1 VNTSPTSAVIMT
13 LLATFFWGS
22 NFQATKIAIASL
34 PPWTASVERF
44 IIAVIGIYTILL
56 IKEGIRWSI
65 LSKNFVAYVVLG
77 IIGVAGF
84 NGSLFVGLQTSSPI
98 TASLIMATTPISA
111 NIIEALIN
119 RQAPGG
125 ARILGMIISLVGVC
139 LVITNG
145 QILAGHLNFA
155 SGDIIILAGSIGWA
169 AYTVGTRAF
178 VSDATPL
185 ETTSWTMLFGTL
197 ALAAVAFTVESP
209 ASSMLAGSGIS
220 LLATFWMGIA
230 GSVLAY
236 LFWNV
241 GIAVRGPGKTS
252 IFFNFVPL
260 FALLIQV
267 AMGIL
272 PQAVQLIGVAITILG
287 VLVGQGRLIGLKTK
301 RAPLKEKTDT

>member
-1 VNTSPTSAVIMT
+1 MNTSSTSAVVMT

-22 NFQATKIAIASL
+22 NFQAAKIAIGSL

-44 IIAVIGIYTILL
+44 IIAVVCIYAILL
-56 IKEGIRWSI
+56 IKEGIRWDI
-65 LSKNFVAYVVLG
+65 LSKNVVAYVVLG

-119 RQAPGG
+119 RQAADK
-125 ARILGMIISLVGVC
+125 ARILGMIISLAGVC

-145 QILAGHLNFA
+145 QILVGHLDFA

-169 AYTVGTRAF
+169 AYTVGTRKF

-197 ALAAVAFTVESP
+197 ALAAVAFTVENP
-209 ASSMLAGSGIS
+209 IASIPAGSGVS
-220 LLATFWMGIA
+220 LLATVWMGIA

-236 LFWNV
+236 LFWNI

-252 IFFNFVPL
+252 IFFNFVPI

-267 AMGIL
+267 AMGIF
-272 PQAVQLIGVAITILG
+272 PTGVQLIGVAITILG
-287 VLVGQGRLIGLKTK
+287 VLVGQGRLIGPQTK
-301 RAPLKEKTDT
+301 RTAKGKTDFN